1 MGHVKNR
8 TRWGVFTG
16 KMYNSG
22 FFCRQSSRGHRVFFA
37 QKTVETVDFLPQF
50 CYTIHKMGAKG
61 VLAIREL
68 SLNVMDVVQNSI
80 TAGSPVTT
88 IAIEE
93 DTADHTMVIRIID
106 QGKGMTPEQVEQV
119 TNPFFTTRTTRS
131 VGLGVPFFKMSSEQ
145 TGGDFSIESQAGAG
159 TTVTA
164 RYRTDHID
172 MTPLGDINETVLLLI
187 ISNPVLD
194 FVFRRER
201 DGRSFALDTRE
212 MREVLGEDVDLSDP
226 DIAMWLREYLA
237 EQEGALLGAA
247 E

>member
-1 MGHVKNR
+1 M
-8 TRWGVFTG
+8 
-16 KMYNSG
+16 
-22 FFCRQSSRGHRVFFA
+22 
-37 QKTVETVDFLPQF
+37 
-50 CYTIHKMGAKG
+50 
-61 VLAIREL
+61 
-68 SLNVMDVVQNSI
+68 NVMDVVQNSI

-201 DGRSFALDTRE
+201 DSRSFALDTRE

-237 EQEGALLGAA
+237 EQESALLGAA